1 MDSSNLVI
9 FILLTIMVA
18 SLSIMS
24 SIVAI
29 EIRNLFGYRK
39 FALFVIH
46 LILLLPWLAHY
57 FDFLMSANSGMQSWQ
72 IYLAPLF
79 LILVVICVVQIESKS
94 ARVSNSIVPFLAF
107 IVTRFYVMPTVYE
120 VNQDYVYD
128 NIPTIWLF
136 FWSIIATSM
145 VFSYVNSIEI
155 FGKKSSN

>member
-1 MDSSNLVI
+1 MNSSNLAI

-18 SLSIMS
+18 SLSIIS

-39 FALFVIH
+39 FALSVIH
-46 LILLLPWLAHY
+46 LILLLPWLGHY
-57 FDFLMSANSGMQSWQ
+57 FDFLMSANSGMQPWQ
-72 IYLAPLF
+72 IYLVPLF
-79 LILVVICVVQIESKS
+79 LTFIVICVVQIESKS

-107 IVTRFYVMPTVYE
+107 IVTRYYVMPTVYG

-145 VFSYVNSIEI
+145 IFSYVISMEI
-155 FGKKSSN
+155 FGKKCSN